1 MDVPI
6 MYRCNNLAT
15 ASHSP
20 AGVHT
25 RDNATEQF
33 YARYLMKRAISAIK
47 LTLPEDWAENY
58 VQYTLF
64 ARGFGAVLSIPRYG
78 VIFQGG
84 NLYGRS
90 VYYQPTRFIT
100 ANPLFETPT
109 NGWAIHKDCALVQLQ
124 PDFSG
129 IADIVE
135 TYATRLAL
143 AYEAWQLNTQNSKLA
158 YVIGAGGSAQ
168 AKTFEA
174 LFDKIQAGV
183 PAVAAGNG
191 VFSKDGKP
199 LWSTFAN
206 DLRQNYVAP
215 LMSEDMRSIMN
226 EFDSFVGIPS
236 NPESGKKERQI
247 VDEVNANNVE
257 TDTLLDLFV
266 SSLNIGFE
274 EANAMYGLS
283 LKAEKKYDTMKGG
296 AGNGVRESVNSGSL

>member
-6 MYRCNNLAT
+6 MYRANNLAT

-25 RDNATEQF
+25 RDNQTEQF
-33 YARYLMKRAISAIK
+33 YARYLFKRAISAVK
-47 LTLPEDWAENY
+47 LTLPAEWAKNY

-64 ARGFGAVLSIPRYG
+64 ARGFGAVLTIPRYG
-78 VIFQGG
+78 TIFQGG
-84 NLYGRS
+84 NLYGRN

-100 ANPLFETPT
+100 ANPLFQTPAD
-109 NGWAIHKDCALVQLQ
+109 GWAIHKECVVVQLQ
-124 PDFSG
+124 PDYSG

-135 TYATRLAL
+135 TYAARLAL
-143 AYEAWQLNTQNSKLA
+143 AYEAWQMNTQNSKLA

-174 LFDKIQAGV
+174 LFDKIQSGV

-199 LWSTFAN
+199 LWQTFAN
-206 DLRQNYVAP
+206 DLKQNYVAP
-215 LMSEDMRSIMN
+215 IISQDMRSIMN

-236 NPESGKKERQI
+236 NPESGKKERQL
-247 VDEVNANNVE
+247 VDEVNANNIE

-266 SSLNIGFE
+266 ESLNIGFT
-274 EANAMYGLS
+274 EANGKYGLS
-283 LKAEKKYDTMKGG
+283 LKAEKKYDVLGG
-296 AGNGVRESVNSGSL
+296 AD

>member
-1 MDVPI
+1 MDIPI
-6 MYRCNNLAT
+6 MYRCKNLAD
-15 ASHSP
+15 ASRAP

-25 RDNATEQF
+25 RDNITEQF

-47 LTLPEDWAENY
+47 LDIPDEWALNY

-64 ARGFGAVLSIPRYG
+64 CRGFGAVLEVPRYG

-84 NLYGRS
+84 NLYGRN

-100 ANPLFETPT
+100 ANPLFQTPAD
-109 NGWAIHKDCALVQLQ
+109 GWAIHKDCVIIQLQ
-124 PDFSG
+124 PDYSG
-129 IADIVE
+129 LIDVVE
-135 TYATRLAL
+135 TYAARLAL
-143 AYEAWQLNTQNSKLA
+143 AYEAWQMNTQNSKLA
-158 YVIGAGGSAQ
+158 YVIGAGGTAQ

-174 LFDKIQAGV
+174 LFDKIQSGI

-199 LWSTFAN
+199 LWQTFAN
-206 DLRQNYVAP
+206 DLKQNYVAP
-215 LMSEDMRSIMN
+215 MMSQDMRSIMN

-247 VDEVNANNVE
+247 VDEVNANNIE

-266 SSLNIGFE
+266 ESLNIGFD
-274 EANAMYGLS
+274 EARHKYGVNCAAS
-283 LKAEKKYDTMKGG
+283 KKYDM
-296 AGNGVRESVNSGSL
+296 GV

>member
-6 MYRCNNLAT
+6 MYRANNLAT

-25 RDNATEQF
+25 RDNLTEQF
-33 YARYLMKRAISAIK
+33 YARYLFKRAISAVK
-47 LTLPEDWAENY
+47 LTLPAEWAKNY

-64 ARGFGAVLSIPRYG
+64 ARGFGAVLRIPRYG
-78 VIFQGG
+78 TIFQGG
-84 NLYGRS
+84 NLYGRN
-90 VYYQPTRFIT
+90 VYYQQTRFIT
-100 ANPLFETPT
+100 VNPLFQTPAD
-109 NGWAIHKDCALVQLQ
+109 GWAIHKDCVVVQLQ
-124 PDFSG
+124 PDYSG

-135 TYATRLAL
+135 TYAARLAL
-143 AYEAWQLNTQNSKLA
+143 AYEAWQMNTQNSKLA

-174 LFDKIQAGV
+174 LFDKIQSGV

-199 LWSTFAN
+199 LWQTFSN
-206 DLRQNYVAP
+206 DLKQNYVAP
-215 LMSEDMRSIMN
+215 IISQDMRSIMN

-247 VDEVNANNVE
+247 VDEVNANNIE

-266 SSLNIGFE
+266 ESLNIGFA
-274 EANAMYGLS
+274 EANAKYGLA
-283 LKAEKKYDTMKGG
+283 LKAEKKYDVVGE
-296 AGNGVRESVNSGSL
+296 V

>member
-6 MYRCNNLAT
+6 NYRCNNLAT
-15 ASHSP
+15 ASYSP

-25 RDNATEQF
+25 RDNATERF

-47 LTLPEDWAENY
+47 LDLPDEWAKNY
-58 VQYTLF
+58 VEYTLF
-64 ARGFGAVLSIPRYG
+64 ARGFGAVLEIPRYG

-84 NLYGRS
+84 NLFGRN

-100 ANPLFETPT
+100 ANPLFQTPSM
-109 NGWAIHKDCALVQLQ
+109 GWIIHKDCVLVQLQ

-129 IADIVE
+129 LVDVVE
-135 TYATRLAL
+135 TYASRLAL
-143 AYEAWQLNTQNSKLA
+143 AYEAWQMNTQNSKLA

-174 LFDKIQAGV
+174 LFDKIQSGV

-191 VFSKDGKP
+191 VFAKDGKP
-199 LWSTFAN
+199 LWSTFSN
-206 DLRQNYVAP
+206 DLKQNYVAP
-215 LMSEDMRSIMN
+215 MLSQDMRSIMN

-236 NPESGKKERQI
+236 NPANGKKERQI
-247 VDEVNANNVE
+247 VDEVNANNIE

-266 SSLNIGFE
+266 ESLNIGFD
-274 EANAMYGLS
+274 EANDKYGLS
-283 LKAEKKYDTMKGG
+283 LRASKKYDVLGG
-296 AGNGVRESVNSGSL
+296 SDNGRESVNPGTV